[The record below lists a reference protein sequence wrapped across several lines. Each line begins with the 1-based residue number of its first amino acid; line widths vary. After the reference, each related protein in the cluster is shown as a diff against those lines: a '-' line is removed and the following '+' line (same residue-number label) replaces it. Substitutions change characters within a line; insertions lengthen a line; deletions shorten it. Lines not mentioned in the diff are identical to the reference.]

1 MAHTVPIRWHH
12 GIPITQAD
20 KGRFSM
26 TVRDAWTQ
34 LQAAVAHGPVCL
46 VQVQQ
51 VQGSAPREVGAWM
64 AVSVGLA
71 PGSLHGLVGSI
82 GGGHLEYQA
91 MSHAQQVLA
100 GRQPHGMQRYAL
112 GPSLGQCCG
121 GVVHLAY
128 RVVGVQDLPS
138 LQLRQA
144 RRLPVAVFGA
154 GHVGQA
160 LVAALQRLPCSIVWV
175 DSRPGL
181 WPDSAV
187 ADACT
192 TLVQSD
198 PVQDAVADLPAGSRV
213 VILTHSHV
221 EDWDIS
227 AACLARQREAG
238 DLPFVG
244 LIGSA
249 SKWASFRRRLLE
261 RGFDAAAVD
270 AVQCPVGIPGIAG
283 KEPEVI
289 AVAIAAQLMQTRA
302 LEPS

>member
-20 KGRFSM
+20 KGRFFM

-91 MSHAQQVLA
+91 MAHAQQVLA
-100 GRQPHGMQRYAL
+100 GRQPHGVQRYAL

-138 LQLRQA
+138 LELRQA

>member
-64 AVSVGLA
+64 AVPVGLA

-82 GGGHLEYQA
+82 GGGRLEYQA
-91 MSHAQQVLA
+91 MAHAQQVLA
-100 GRQPHGMQRYAL
+100 GRQPSGVQRYAL

-192 TLVQSD
+192 TLVQSN

-221 EDWDIS
+221 EDWDIT
-227 AACLARQREAG
+227 AACLARQRDAG

-302 LEPS
+302 LEPN

>member
-20 KGRFSM
+20 KGRFFM

-46 VQVQQ
+46 VQVQR
-51 VQGSAPREVGAWM
+51 VQGSAPREEGAWM
-64 AVSVGLA
+64 AVPAGLA

-91 MSHAQQVLA
+91 MAHAQQVLA
-100 GRQPHGMQRYAL
+100 GQQPPGVQRYAL

-187 ADACT
+187 ADVCT

-221 EDWDIS
+221 EDWDIT
-227 AACLARQREAG
+227 AACLARQRDAG

>member
-20 KGRFSM
+20 KGRFFM

-64 AVSVGLA
+64 AVPVGLA

-91 MSHAQQVLA
+91 MAHAQQVLA
-100 GRQPHGMQRYAL
+100 GRQPHGVQRYAL

-138 LQLRQA
+138 LQLCQA
-144 RRLPVAVFGA
+144 QRLPVAVFGA

-160 LVAALQRLPCSIVWV
+160 LVAALQRLPCSMVWV

-187 ADACT
+187 ADDCT

-221 EDWDIS
+221 EDWDIT
-227 AACLARQREAG
+227 AACLARQRDAG

-261 RGFDAAAVD
+261 RGFGAAAVD

>member
-91 MSHAQQVLA
+91 MAHAQQVLA
-100 GRQPHGMQRYAL
+100 GRQPHGVQRYAL

-160 LVAALQRLPCSIVWV
+160 LVAALQRLPCSMVWV

>member
-64 AVSVGLA
+64 AVPVGLA

-91 MSHAQQVLA
+91 MAHAQQVLA
-100 GRQPHGMQRYAL
+100 GRQPHGVQRYAL

-128 RVVGVQDLPS
+128 RVVGVQELPS

-160 LVAALQRLPCSIVWV
+160 LVAALQRLPCSMVWV

>member
-1 MAHTVPIRWHH
+1 
-12 GIPITQAD
+12 
-20 KGRFSM
+20 
-26 TVRDAWTQ
+26 
-34 LQAAVAHGPVCL
+34 
-46 VQVQQ
+46 
-51 VQGSAPREVGAWM
+51 
-64 AVSVGLA
+64 
-71 PGSLHGLVGSI
+71 
-82 GGGHLEYQA
+82 
-91 MSHAQQVLA
+91 
-100 GRQPHGMQRYAL
+100 
-112 GPSLGQCCG
+112 
-121 GVVHLAY
+121 
-128 RVVGVQDLPS
+128 
-138 LQLRQA
+138 
-144 RRLPVAVFGA
+144 VAVFGA

-192 TLVQSD
+192 TLVQSN

>member
-64 AVSVGLA
+64 AVPVGLA

-91 MSHAQQVLA
+91 MAHAQQVLA
-100 GRQPHGMQRYAL
+100 GRQPHGVQRYAL

>member
-64 AVSVGLA
+64 AVPVGLA

-91 MSHAQQVLA
+91 MAHAQQVLA
-100 GRQPHGMQRYAL
+100 GRQPHGVQRYAL

-302 LEPS
+302 LEPN

>member
-91 MSHAQQVLA
+91 MAHAQQVLA
-100 GRQPHGMQRYAL
+100 GRQPHGVQRYAL

-192 TLVQSD
+192 TLVQSE

>member
-91 MSHAQQVLA
+91 MAHAQQVLA
-100 GRQPHGMQRYAL
+100 GRQPHGVQRYAL

-160 LVAALQRLPCSIVWV
+160 LVAALQRLPCSMVWV

-221 EDWDIS
+221 EDWDIT
-227 AACLARQREAG
+227 AACLARQRDAG

-261 RGFDAAAVD
+261 RGFDAVAVD

>member
-20 KGRFSM
+20 KGRFFM
-26 TVRDAWTQ
+26 TLRDAWTQ

-64 AVSVGLA
+64 AVPVGLA

-91 MSHAQQVLA
+91 MAHAQQVLA
-100 GRQPHGMQRYAL
+100 GRQPPGVQRYAL

-128 RVVGVQDLPS
+128 RVVGGQDLPS

-221 EDWDIS
+221 EDWDIT

-244 LIGSA
+244 LIGSS

>member
-1 MAHTVPIRWHH
+1 MSSTARPRRDHDGQPAPAHEDAGELLPHLVAALRRVQAREALGRGGGAV
-12 GIPITQAD
+12 GIAL
-20 KGRFSM
+20 GH
-26 TVRDAWTQ
+26 
-34 LQAAVAHGPVCL
+34 AA
-46 VQVQQ
+46 
-51 VQGSAPREVGAWM
+51 EE
-64 AVSVGLA
+64 
-71 PGSLHGLVGSI
+71 LHGLGLEAVG
-82 GGGHLEYQA
+82 
-91 MSHAQQVLA
+91 HARA
-100 GRQPHGMQRYAL
+100 
-112 GPSLGQCCG
+112 
-121 GVVHLAY
+121 
-128 RVVGVQDLPS
+128 
-138 LQLRQA
+138 
-144 RRLPVAVFGA
+144 
-154 GHVGQA
+154 GQA

>member
-64 AVSVGLA
+64 AVSVGLV

-91 MSHAQQVLA
+91 MAHAQQVLA
-100 GRQPHGMQRYAL
+100 GRQPHGVQRYAL

>member
-91 MSHAQQVLA
+91 MAHAQQVLA
-100 GRQPHGMQRYAL
+100 GRQPHGVQRYAL
-112 GPSLGQCCG
+112 GPSLGQCGG

-192 TLVQSD
+192 TLVQSN

-221 EDWDIS
+221 EDWDIT
-227 AACLARQREAG
+227 AACLARQRDAG

>member
-20 KGRFSM
+20 KGRFFM

-91 MSHAQQVLA
+91 MAHAQQVLA
-100 GRQPHGMQRYAL
+100 GRQPHGVQRYAL

>member
-20 KGRFSM
+20 KGRFFM

-64 AVSVGLA
+64 AAPVGLA

-91 MSHAQQVLA
+91 MAHAQQVLA
-100 GRQPHGMQRYAL
+100 GRQPPGVQRYAL

-160 LVAALQRLPCSIVWV
+160 LVAALQRLPCSVVWV

-198 PVQDAVADLPAGSRV
+198 PVQDVVADLPAGSRV

-221 EDWDIS
+221 EDWDIT
-227 AACLARQREAG
+227 AACLARQCDAG

-302 LEPS
+302 LEPN

>member
-64 AVSVGLA
+64 AVPVGLA

-91 MSHAQQVLA
+91 MAHAQQVLA
-100 GRQPHGMQRYAL
+100 GRQPHGVQRYAL

-138 LQLRQA
+138 LQLRQP

-160 LVAALQRLPCSIVWV
+160 LVAALQRLPCSMVWV

-221 EDWDIS
+221 EDWDIT
-227 AACLARQREAG
+227 AACLARQRDAG

>member
-64 AVSVGLA
+64 AVPVGLA

-91 MSHAQQVLA
+91 MAHAQQVLA
-100 GRQPHGMQRYAL
+100 GRQPHGVQRYAL

-138 LQLRQA
+138 LELRQA

>member
-20 KGRFSM
+20 KGRFFM

-64 AVSVGLA
+64 AVPVGLA
-71 PGSLHGLVGSI
+71 PGSLHGLAGSI

-91 MSHAQQVLA
+91 MAHAQEVLA
-100 GRQPHGMQRYAL
+100 GRQPPGVQRYAL

-221 EDWDIS
+221 EDWDIT
-227 AACLARQREAG
+227 AACLARQRDAG

-261 RGFDAAAVD
+261 RGFNAAAVD

-289 AVAIAAQLMQTRA
+289 AVAIAAQMMQTRA

>member
-91 MSHAQQVLA
+91 MAHAQQVLA
-100 GRQPHGMQRYAL
+100 GRQPHGVQRYAL

-160 LVAALQRLPCSIVWV
+160 LVAALQRLPCSMVWV

-187 ADACT
+187 ADDCT

-221 EDWDIS
+221 EDWDIT
-227 AACLARQREAG
+227 AACLARQRDAG

>member
-64 AVSVGLA
+64 AVPVGLA

-91 MSHAQQVLA
+91 MAHAQQVLA
-100 GRQPHGMQRYAL
+100 GRQPHGVQRYAL

-160 LVAALQRLPCSIVWV
+160 LVAALQRLPCSMVWV

>member
-64 AVSVGLA
+64 AVPVGLA

-91 MSHAQQVLA
+91 MAHAQQVLA
-100 GRQPHGMQRYAL
+100 GRQPHGVQRYAL

-128 RVVGVQDLPS
+128 RVVGVQELPS

>member
-91 MSHAQQVLA
+91 MAHAQQVLA
-100 GRQPHGMQRYAL
+100 GRQPHGVQRYAL

-128 RVVGVQDLPS
+128 RVVGVQELPS